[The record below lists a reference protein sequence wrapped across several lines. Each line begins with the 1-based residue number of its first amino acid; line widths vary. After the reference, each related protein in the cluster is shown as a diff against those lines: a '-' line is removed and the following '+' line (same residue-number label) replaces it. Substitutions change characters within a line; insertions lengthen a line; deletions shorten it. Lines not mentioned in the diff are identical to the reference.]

1 MQAAP
6 SSCSTLQSLLRQARQ
21 RLETAGVD
29 APRLSAEILLC
40 HALSLRRIDIMIDPH
55 RIVDKTARI
64 RFLELVARR
73 AAGEPLAY
81 ILGER
86 EFFGRDF
93 HVTPATLIPRPE
105 TEHLIETALESLRP
119 GPARFVDAGTGSGC
133 IAVTLCAERPDM
145 SGLALDMSPPALAT
159 ARENARRHGVGDRL
173 AFARGD
179 FTTPLLH
186 TGSID
191 LYVSNPPYISETEY
205 SGLSH
210 EVRDFEPRTA
220 LVPGDTGLEHAAA
233 IIAEATVVLVPE
245 GILLMEFGCSQG
257 TDVASLF
264 APYAD
269 FWERVDIR
277 QDLAGLDRFVFARK
291 TRLKG

>member
-1 MQAAP
+1 MQAA
-6 SSCSTLQSLLRQARQ
+6 SSPCSTLQSLLRQGRQ
-21 RLETAGVD
+21 RLETSGVD
-29 APRLSAEILLC
+29 APRLSAEIMLC
-40 HALSLRRIDIMIDPH
+40 HALSVRRIDIMIGPD
-55 RIVDKTARI
+55 RIVDDSARI
-64 RFLELVARR
+64 RFLELVGRR
-73 AAGEPLAY
+73 ATGEPLAY
-81 ILGER
+81 ILGEK

-93 HVTPATLIPRPE
+93 NVTPATLIPRPE

-133 IAVTLCAERPDM
+133 IAVTLCAERPDL
-145 SGLALDMSPPALAT
+145 SGLALDMSVPALAT
-159 ARENARRHGVGDRL
+159 ARKNARRHGVCDRL
-173 AFARGD
+173 AFARAD

-186 TGSID
+186 TCSLD

-233 IIAEATVVLVPE
+233 IIAEATGVLVAG

-257 TDVASLF
+257 AAVASLF
-264 APYAD
+264 TPYAD
-269 FWERVDIR
+269 FWESVDIR
-277 QDLAGLDRFVFARK
+277 RDLAGLDRFVFAR
-291 TRLKG
+291 RAHPKG